1 VAASVALS
9 KRSRAAALVSGV
21 TPESLVLAVAIPVVF
36 LHLRY
41 QPKVHFGVGS
51 TTVGIELSDLAVAAT
66 VLAGVI
72 AGRRLGFAPLRAGR
86 SIWIAATL
94 LFAWIAVSIA
104 RTAASAGYPWQTHLV
119 TAAKFFEYAL
129 LAPAVMLVVRRRAD
143 LFLVVL
149 TLIAWSVIATVVGI
163 AQFGGA
169 DIFVSGATGGRQLSF
184 LGFHDFGALSAA
196 ALACAA
202 VGIALPRFGLR
213 AWIAWTAAVSGAV
226 GTILSG
232 SVAAVIGLGVAG
244 VALLALAF
252 LRDEV
257 FPRRLLAVAA
267 VLAVTA
273 AGVAAMRANQL
284 DSVLHLVGIET
295 QRAPSKNVESYA
307 HRAVLVWIGW
317 QIFRDHPLAG
327 AGWEASND
335 PATYM
340 PYVAAAQRKYPDE
353 PPLAFP
359 APDRPYGVQNLYVQ
373 FLADLGIVG
382 LALLVAVFVSAALVA
397 FRALAPIGLLLTAVA
412 AGAWIAQGIVAGI
425 PLDALT
431 WLGIGL
437 VAKEYGRASVKMAA

>member
-9 KRSRAAALVSGV
+9 KRSRATALVGAV
-21 TPESLVLAVAIPVVF
+21 TPESLVLAVAIPIIF

-41 QPKVHFGVGS
+41 QPKVHFHVGS
-51 TTVGIELSDLAVAAT
+51 TTIGIELSDLAVAA
-66 VLAGVI
+66 VVVAGVV
-72 AGRRLGFAPLRAGR
+72 AGRRLGFGLLRAGT
-86 SIWIAATL
+86 SIWIAAGL
-94 LFAWIAVSIA
+94 LFAWIAISLA
-104 RTAASAGYPWQTHLV
+104 RTAGSTGYPWQTHLV

-143 LFLVVL
+143 LFLVVF
-149 TLIAWSVIATVVGI
+149 TLVAWSVVATVVGI
-163 AQFGGA
+163 AQFVGA

-196 ALACAA
+196 ALACGA
-202 VGIALPRFGLR
+202 VGIALPRFGLS
-213 AWIAWTAAVSGAV
+213 AGVSWVAAVSGAI

-232 SVAAVIGLGVAG
+232 SVAALIGLGVAS

-273 AGVAAMRANQL
+273 LGVAGMRANQL
-284 DSVLHLVGIET
+284 DSVLHLIGIET
-295 QRAPSKNVESYA
+295 QHEKSKEVESYA
-307 HRAVLVWIGW
+307 HRAVLVYIGW
-317 QIFRDHPLAG
+317 QIFRDHPVAG

-340 PYVAAAQRKYPDE
+340 PYVPAAKRKYPDE

-373 FLADLGIVG
+373 FLADLGLVG
-382 LALLVAVFVSAALVA
+382 LALLVAVFACAARVA
-397 FRALAPIGLLLTAVA
+397 LRARAAIGLMLIAVA
-412 AGAWIAQGIVAGI
+412 AGVWIAQGIVAGI

-437 VAKEYGRASVKMAA
+437 VAKEYGRPSGKMAA